1 MSGAN
6 RGINRRQ
13 FLTKILGQTLALAIP
28 VSGTLST
35 KKLPSD
41 ITQMSATQ
49 LKDYSEPVSFRRA
62 FVRWNEMTPIE
73 YRQQFK
79 QSPSAKF

>member
-13 FLTKILGQTLALAIP
+13 FLTKTLGQTLALAIP
-28 VSGTLST
+28 VSDTLSA
-35 KKLPSD
+35 KQLPSD

-49 LKDYSEPVSFRRA
+49 LKDIDYK
-62 FVRWNEMTPIE
+62 NHL
-73 YRQQFK
+73 Q
-79 QSPSAKF
+79 